1 MLVVTIV
8 VIRAILDLLDL
19 VALHRR
25 REYRLVHVLGAGAGR
40 RSLSCRRHHRVVVEP
55 VCRAV
60 LDLQLV
66 FESLFEALGVIN
78 QNFRII
84 FFCDSSLSYRIN
96 MN

>member
-1 MLVVTIV
+1 MAEHDRSCACVMLVVGLV
-8 VIRAILDLLDL
+8 AVRAILDLLDL

-40 RSLSCRRHHRVVVEP
+40 RSLRRGRHHRVVVQP

-66 FESLFEALGVIN
+66 FESLFEALWGD
-78 QNFRII
+78 QSTSEL
-84 FFCDSSLSYRIN
+84 CS
-96 MN
+96 